1 VKELRIALI
10 TLADSDTGESISVD
24 PFQHYMERATGIP
37 VRTRQVGDI
46 YTSSIQALSSGQV
59 DIAILAG
66 GGYVNVRE
74 QVGDL
79 VTPLLVRL
87 GAHGE
92 PGYYSSLIVKA
103 DSPYHSLADLKG
115 KSLAVVDYNS
125 TSGYL
130 MPMHAMRQ
138 KGIVPETYF
147 AKIGVAGGHAQV
159 VTAVNTGQYDAGWTL
174 SSSGTPEVG
183 FAMTT
188 WRQMEGQGMIA
199 RGAIR
204 DIWDVGPVPN
214 TAFVM
219 RTDRPQ
225 ELQDLARGA
234 IAAIPY
240 DAPDAFEALGSLP
253 GATYRAGD
261 NSMFAAIVK
270 LRQEAISNQRAGA
283 RRPN

>member
-1 VKELRIALI
+1 
-10 TLADSDTGESISVD
+10 
-24 PFQHYMERATGIP
+24 
-37 VRTRQVGDI
+37 
-46 YTSSIQALSSGQV
+46 
-59 DIAILAG
+59 
-66 GGYVNVRE
+66 
-74 QVGDL
+74 
-79 VTPLLVRL
+79 
-87 GAHGE
+87 
-92 PGYYSSLIVKA
+92 
-103 DSPYHSLADLKG
+103 
-115 KSLAVVDYNS
+115 
-125 TSGYL
+125 
-130 MPMHAMRQ
+130 
-138 KGIVPETYF
+138 
-147 AKIGVAGGHAQV
+147 
-159 VTAVNTGQYDAGWTL
+159 
-174 SSSGTPEVG
+174 
-183 FAMTT
+183 MTT